1 MTSTPES
8 IKSEV
13 IRLGKSKP
21 STTMLDAKGYNGNIL
36 LPDDLAIRIED
47 LSITYK
53 INVDTKR
60 TLKNAVMRASK
71 GEKVRTRMVEAVK
84 NMTLDVPHGSVL
96 GIVGANG
103 AGKSTLMRSIAGI
116 LPPTSGRIIVN
127 GKISTLLA
135 LGVGFNPALSGR
147 DNIIL
152 GGLAS
157 GMSREEIENKTE
169 EIADFAALPDGFI
182 DMPVRTYSSGMYGRV
197 AFSVAVN
204 MTPDILLLDEAL
216 SAGDASFKE
225 KSFTRMRELCAEART
240 IIIVSHALATVTEL
254 CDSAIWMHKGSMF
267 AQGKPDA
274 IVDQYLKFLDVGALP
289 SNFEDM

>member
-1 MTSTPES
+1 MPSESNAPLMPE
-8 IKSEV
+8 
-13 IRLGKSKP
+13 
-21 STTMLDAKGYNGNIL
+21 N
-36 LPDDLAIRIED
+36 LAIRIED
-47 LSITYK
+47 LSIKYK

-71 GEKVRTRMVEAVK
+71 GEAVRTRTVEAIK
-84 NMTLDVPHGSVL
+84 HLTMDLPHGSVL

-116 LPPTSGRIIVN
+116 LPPTEGRIIVN

-157 GMSREEIENKTE
+157 GMTREEIESKTD
-169 EIADFAALPDGFI
+169 EIAEFADLPDGFI

-197 AFSVAVN
+197 AFSVAVS
-204 MTPDILLLDEAL
+204 MKPDILLLDEAL

-225 KSFTRMRELCAEART
+225 KSFNKMRELCAEART
-240 IIIVSHALATVTEL
+240 IIIVSHALATINDL
-254 CDSAIWMHKGSMF
+254 CDRAIWMNKGTLV
-267 AQGKPDA
+267 QDGKPDA
-274 IVDQYLKFLDVGALP
+274 VVEDYLKFLQVGTLP
-289 SNFEDM
+289 SNYEDM

>member
-1 MTSTPES
+1 MIPVKTASGMIDFPADMA
-8 IKSEV
+8 V
-13 IRLGKSKP
+13 
-21 STTMLDAKGYNGNIL
+21 
-36 LPDDLAIRIED
+36 RIED
-47 LSITYK
+47 LSITYRV
-53 INVDTKR
+53 NVDTKR

-71 GEKVRTRMVEAVK
+71 GEKVRMRTVDAVQHL
-84 NMTLDVPHGSVL
+84 NLDIPHGSVL

-116 LPPTSGRIIVN
+116 MPPTEGRIIVN

-147 DNIIL
+147 DNIVL
-152 GGLAS
+152 GGLAA
-157 GMSREEIENKTE
+157 GLTREEIDDRTE
-169 EIADFAALPDGFI
+169 QIVEFAALPEGFI

-225 KSFTRMRELCAEART
+225 KSFKRMRELCDEART
-240 IIIVSHALATVTEL
+240 IVIVSHALATVTEL
-254 CDSAIWMHKGSMF
+254 CDTAIWLHKGKLL
-267 AQGKPDA
+267 AKGKPED
-274 IVDQYLKFLDVGALP
+274 IVDQYLAFLNVGKLP
-289 SNFEDM
+289 SSMEDM

>member
-1 MTSTPES
+1 MRS
-8 IKSEV
+8 V
-13 IRLGKSKP
+13 SKP
-21 STTMLDAKGYNGNIL
+21 SSSSRQIVM
-36 LPDDLAIRIED
+36 PDDLAIRIED
-47 LSITYK
+47 LSIKYK

-71 GEKVRTRMVEAVK
+71 GEKVRTRTIEAV
-84 NMTLDVPHGSVL
+84 NHLTIDVPHGSVL

-116 LPPTSGRIIVN
+116 LPPSEGRIIVN

-157 GMSREEIENKTE
+157 GMSKEEIESKTD
-169 EIADFAALPDGFI
+169 EIAAFADLPDGFI

-216 SAGDASFKE
+216 SAGDAAFKE
-225 KSFTRMRELCAEART
+225 KSFTRMRELCEQART
-240 IIIVSHALATVTEL
+240 IVIVSHALATINEL
-254 CDSAIWMHKGSMF
+254 CDTAIWMHKGKML
-267 AQGKPDA
+267 AKGKPEA
-274 IVDQYLKFLDVGALP
+274 ITGEYLKFLDVGTLP
-289 SNFEDM
+289 SNYEDM

>member
-1 MTSTPES
+1 LRSASKKQPVVMPE
-8 IKSEV
+8 E
-13 IRLGKSKP
+13 
-21 STTMLDAKGYNGNIL
+21 
-36 LPDDLAIRIED
+36 LAIRIEE

-84 NMTLDVPHGSVL
+84 NLTLDVPHGSVL

-157 GMSREEIENKTE
+157 GMSREEIESKTE

-254 CDSAIWMHKGSMF
+254 CDSAIWMHKGAML

>member
-1 MTSTPES
+1 MILTPPES
-8 IKSEV
+8 NPGV
-13 IRLGKSKP
+13 IRLGSNPP
-21 STTMLDAKGYNGNIL
+21 STNSLVAKGYKQDFL

-53 INVDTKR
+53 INVDTKK

-71 GEKVRTRMVEAVK
+71 GERVRMRQVEAVK
-84 NMTLDVPHGSVL
+84 HVSLDIPHGSVV

-103 AGKSTLMRSIAGI
+103 AGKSTIMRAIAGI
-116 LPPTSGRIIVN
+116 MPPTTGRIIVN

-152 GGLAS
+152 GGLAA
-157 GMSREEIENKTE
+157 GLTRDEIDSKTD
-169 EIADFAALPDGFI
+169 EIAAFADLPDGFI

-197 AFSVAVN
+197 AFAVSVS

-216 SAGDASFKE
+216 SAGDAAFKE
-225 KSFTRMRELCAEART
+225 KSFLRMRELVQEART
-240 IIIVSHALATVTEL
+240 ILIVSHALATISDL
-254 CDSAIWMHKGSMF
+254 CDSAIWMHKGRIL
-267 AQGKPDA
+267 AYGEPEK
-274 IVDQYLKFLDVGALP
+274 IVEEYLKFLEVGTLP
-289 SNFEDM
+289 SNLEDM

>member
-1 MTSTPES
+1 MILTPPES
-8 IKSEV
+8 NPGV
-13 IRLGKSKP
+13 IRLGSNPP
-21 STTMLDAKGYNGNIL
+21 STNSLVAKGYKQDFL

-53 INVDTKR
+53 INVDTKK

-71 GEKVRTRMVEAVK
+71 GERVRMRQVEAVK
-84 NMTLDVPHGSVL
+84 HVSLDIPHGSVV

-103 AGKSTLMRSIAGI
+103 AGKSTIMRAIAGI
-116 LPPTSGRIIVN
+116 MPPTTGRIIVN

-152 GGLAS
+152 GGLAA
-157 GMSREEIENKTE
+157 GLTRDEIDSKTD
-169 EIADFAALPDGFI
+169 EIAAFADLPDGFI

-197 AFSVAVN
+197 AFAVSVS

-216 SAGDASFKE
+216 SAGDAAFKE
-225 KSFTRMRELCAEART
+225 KSFLRMRELVQEART
-240 IIIVSHALATVTEL
+240 ILIVSHALATIRDL
-254 CDSAIWMHKGSMF
+254 CDSAIWMHKGRIL
-267 AQGKPDA
+267 AYGEPEK
-274 IVDQYLKFLDVGALP
+274 IVEEYLKFLEVGTLP
-289 SNFEDM
+289 SNLEDM

>member
-1 MTSTPES
+1 MILTPPES
-8 IKSEV
+8 NPGV
-13 IRLGKSKP
+13 IRLGSNPP
-21 STTMLDAKGYNGNIL
+21 STNSLVAKGYKQDFL

-53 INVDTKR
+53 INVDTKK

-71 GEKVRTRMVEAVK
+71 GERVRMRQVEAVK
-84 NMTLDVPHGSVL
+84 HVSLDIPHGSVV

-103 AGKSTLMRSIAGI
+103 AGKSTIMRAIAGI
-116 LPPTSGRIIVN
+116 MPPTTGRIIVN

-152 GGLAS
+152 GGLAA
-157 GMSREEIENKTE
+157 GLTRDEIDSKTD
-169 EIADFAALPDGFI
+169 EIAAFADLPDSFI

-197 AFSVAVN
+197 AFAVSVS

-216 SAGDASFKE
+216 SAGDAAFKE
-225 KSFTRMRELCAEART
+225 KSFLRMRELVQEART
-240 IIIVSHALATVTEL
+240 ILIVSHALATISDL
-254 CDSAIWMHKGSMF
+254 CDSAIWMHKGRIL
-267 AQGKPDA
+267 AYGEPEK
-274 IVDQYLKFLDVGALP
+274 IVEEYLKFLEVGTLP
-289 SNFEDM
+289 SNLEDM

>member
-1 MTSTPES
+1 MNS
-8 IKSEV
+8 
-13 IRLGKSKP
+13 
-21 STTMLDAKGYNGNIL
+21 
-36 LPDDLAIRIED
+36 DLAIKIEN
-47 LSITYK
+47 LSVRYTINIDNKITM
-53 INVDTKR
+53 
-60 TLKNAVMRASK
+60 KNALMRASR
-71 GEKVRTRMVEAVK
+71 GERVKTKVVEAVNDLSLEVK
-84 NMTLDVPHGSVL
+84 HGTVL

-116 LPPTSGRIIVN
+116 LPPTEGRIIVN

-152 GGLAS
+152 GGLAA
-157 GMSREEIENKTE
+157 GMSKSEIESKTD
-169 EIADFAALPDGFI
+169 EIAAFADLPDGFI

-216 SAGDASFKE
+216 SAGDAAFKE

-240 IIIVSHALATVTEL
+240 IVIVSHALATINEL
-254 CDSAIWMHKGSMF
+254 CDSAIWMHKGSLL
-267 AQGKPDA
+267 AKGKPEV
-274 IVDQYLKFLDVGALP
+274 ITEQYLKFLDVGTLP
-289 SNFEDM
+289 SNYEDM

>member
-1 MTSTPES
+1 MATSLFQGS
-8 IKSEV
+8 V
-13 IRLGKSKP
+13 ISLSASNSPRNKNR
-21 STTMLDAKGYNGNIL
+21 MLIDM
-36 LPDDLAIRIED
+36 PDDLAVRIED

-53 INVDTKR
+53 INVDTKK

-71 GEKVRTRMVEAVK
+71 GEKVRMRTVEAVK
-84 NMTLDVPHGSVL
+84 HMNLDIPHGSVL

-116 LPPTSGRIIVN
+116 LPPSEGRITVN

-157 GMSREEIENKTE
+157 GLSKE
-169 EIADFAALPDGFI
+169 EIANKTDEIAKFADLPDGFI

-197 AFSVAVN
+197 AFAVAVA

-216 SAGDASFKE
+216 SAGDAAFKE
-225 KSFTRMRELCAEART
+225 KSFLRMRELVKEART
-240 IIIVSHALATVTEL
+240 IVIVSHALQTVKDL
-254 CDSAIWMHKGSMF
+254 CTHAIWMHKGEIL
-267 AQGKPDA
+267 AKGEPGA
-274 IVDQYLKFLDVGALP
+274 ITEKYLEFLNVGTLP
-289 SNFEDM
+289 SNDEDF

>member
-1 MTSTPES
+1 LAAISS
-8 IKSEV
+8 FQGSVILRSASKSE
-13 IRLGKSKP
+13 LAMP
-21 STTMLDAKGYNGNIL
+21 AE
-36 LPDDLAIRIED
+36 LAIRIED
-47 LSITYK
+47 LSIRYK
-53 INVDTKR
+53 INVDTKK

-71 GEKVRTRMVEAVK
+71 GQKVRMRIVEAVK
-84 NMTLDVPHGSVL
+84 HLTLDVPHGSVL

-103 AGKSTLMRSIAGI
+103 AGKSTLMRAIAGI
-116 LPPTSGRIIVN
+116 LPPTEGRIIVN

-157 GMSREEIENKTE
+157 GMTREQIEEKTE
-169 EIADFAALPDGFI
+169 EIAEFAALPDGFI

-225 KSFTRMRELCAEART
+225 KSFNRMRELVTEART
-240 IIIVSHALATVTEL
+240 IVIVSHALQTVNDL
-254 CDSAIWMHKGSMF
+254 CDSAIWMHKGEML
-267 AQGKPDA
+267 AKGKPEE
-274 IVDQYLKFLDVGALP
+274 IVDRYLKFLDVGLLP
-289 SNFEDM
+289 SAFEDM